1 MRTTTADPIIK
12 TYTEGER
19 AYLAC
24 SVKFK
29 EIIDLTSINYSNDTC
44 IHSER
49 YAIGNLCNGKT
60 DCSFD
65 VSNSNIGS
73 SCGANGTATLE
84 VRYNCIRHG
93 GWSDW
98 ITSAS
103 CPVTCGSALRNLT
116 RTCSNPYPNE
126 IGDACTGVAFDEQT
140 CNTNMCMH
148 QNTACWKTT
157 VNWNCQDGHIIV
169 HKAVWET
176 GRTCGDGYFNFKSLN
191 VIRGMKNTCEKR
203 QNCSFIVNDH
213 TFGESCSTANSRC
226 TVLDYVYACGKAT
239 WNDWSSWSECTRSCG
254 SGIQTRQRQCLNQM
268 NTTDGY
274 VTECEGI
281 GTGSR
286 SCNTELCPCRF
297 GSGNSIGHYEC
308 IPTTTKPCPMS
319 FKLNVPVNEG
329 EIIDID
335 TLSNASDRMYALNYS
350 TTINRPV
357 SIVISSEPVTIPDH
371 LTVDAFV
378 MTIPISDPDY
388 GDLILDFKLDY
399 NNDYFYLD
407 TKLS

>member
-49 YAIGNLCNGKT
+49 YGIGNLCNGKT

-84 VRYNCIRHG
+84 VRYNCI
-93 GWSDW
+93 
-98 ITSAS
+98 
-103 CPVTCGSALRNLT
+103 
-116 RTCSNPYPNE
+116 
-126 IGDACTGVAFDEQT
+126 Q
-140 CNTNMCMH
+140 
-148 QNTACWKTT
+148 
-157 VNWNCQDGHIIV
+157 
-169 HKAVWET
+169 
-176 GRTCGDGYFNFKSLN
+176 
-191 VIRGMKNTCEKR
+191 
-203 QNCSFIVNDH
+203 
-213 TFGESCSTANSRC
+213 
-226 TVLDYVYACGKAT
+226 AT
-239 WNDWSSWSECTRSCG
+239 WNDWSSWSECTRSCS

-286 SCNTELCPCRF
+286 SCNTELCPYCNDNNFQYPLPQSLLVLNDDSISESDLHKTTKLCVSDAERIAVTQGDIIGWQVTVKSLLF
-297 GSGNSIGHYEC
+297 GSGNSVGYYEC
-308 IPTTTKPCPMS
+308 IPTTTKPCPVS

-329 EIIDID
+329 DIIDID
-335 TLSNASDRMYALNYS
+335 TLSNASDRIYALNYS
-350 TTINRPV
+350 TTIRSVHVKKPLPHVIGQKNTTLNFTCAVQDSCLNLASTTITIISHNAPPV
-357 SIVISSEPVTIPDH
+357 VTELPDMLKIDLEKIQDDSSFYIFHVEDPSTDNVSCALSRISLSMDE
-371 LTVDAFV
+371 LTLKMDGNG
-378 MTIPISDPDY
+378 I
-388 GDLILDFKLDY
+388 
-399 NNDYFYLD
+399 
-407 TKLS
+407 